1 MVKILC
7 YESNLRLRKI
17 KAALYISYNTTFNG
31 DFRDVSIISSKLT
44 PLTIAL
50 SYSLCH
56 IQNMELDGFY
66 NLNYEKEQV
75 DKKMNMM
82 KLLTDEKNS
91 YQVTR
96 CGRRCIG
103 CFLFSSYLMRRKI
116 HVFTLKRGAPSRTA
130 QQSQFFFF
138 RKWFPFPSYKEIA
151 FSSKKRSGILMGVA
165 WGRRKEYTYIIIV

>member
-1 MVKILC
+1 MDKCGKVMFVTG
-7 YESNLRLRKI
+7 ESR
-17 KAALYISYNTTFNG
+17 
-31 DFRDVSIISSKLT
+31 
-44 PLTIAL
+44 
-50 SYSLCH
+50 
-56 IQNMELDGFY
+56 
-66 NLNYEKEQV
+66 
-75 DKKMNMM
+75 
-82 KLLTDEKNS
+82 NS

-165 WGRRKEYTYIIIV
+165 WGRRKEYTYIIIVP